1 MTRYGSEAAFV
12 TKICKGD
19 PSGRR
24 GGMAGVVENGR
35 LVTIRWLCYLSRKRA
50 DLVGFFFIF
59 FFSHQ
64 SSIRAATIQV

>member
-1 MTRYGSEAAFV
+1 MTQYGSEAAFV

-35 LVTIRWLCYLSRKRA
+35 LVNNKMAVS
-50 DLVGFFFIF
+50 LVQKKG
-59 FFSHQ
+59 
-64 SSIRAATIQV
+64 